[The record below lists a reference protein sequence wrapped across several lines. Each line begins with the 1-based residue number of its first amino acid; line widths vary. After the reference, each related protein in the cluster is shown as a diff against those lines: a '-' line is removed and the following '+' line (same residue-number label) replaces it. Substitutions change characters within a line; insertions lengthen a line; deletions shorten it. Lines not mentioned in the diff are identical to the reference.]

1 MLFHELL
8 QRQFGVRLTAYASFC
23 NAYCWETMAFPVAA
37 GVATEM
43 TEGRFNHDRCLQ
55 TADVAEAVMLAVRT
69 SSSCVPQEITLRLTL
84 SAAL

>member
-1 MLFHELL
+1 MH
-8 QRQFGVRLTAYASFC
+8 TA
-23 NAYCWETMAFPVAA
+23 WIRMAGPVAA

-55 TADVAEAVMLAVRT
+55 TTDIAEAVMLAVRT

>member
-1 MLFHELL
+1 MLPCAM
-8 QRQFGVRLTAYASFC
+8 RSAWGKRLHCF
-23 NAYCWETMAFPVAA
+23 AA

-55 TADVAEAVMLAVRT
+55 TADIAEAVMLAVRT